1 MNTFVFQPGM
11 TWRKLG
17 FALHS
22 NSLEYRKVL
31 ENNPIWD
38 ISKLPPPGTVL
49 RGSLNGSPSAGASQQ
64 PSVYTQLGSD
74 SFLEFFP
81 FDSQIEY
88 YAALV
93 RYSPSSL
100 RKVERINGLTSD
112 SSPALTGRQVG

>member
-64 PSVYTQLGSD
+64 PSVYTQSGLDPSLD
-74 SFLEFFP
+74 YFP
-81 FDSQIEY
+81 FESQTEY
-88 YAALV
+88 YGSLV

-112 SSPALTGRQVG
+112 SFSALTGIQVG